1 MMNAQFLSA
10 LIKISIFASLLCLAL
25 VILGNYGMSLSMP
38 IEMKDHLTNQTH
50 IDFIHV
56 IYYVGFNFMFVG
68 FLACLVWR
76 VKQSQR
82 QMKQYLTHSHA

>member
-1 MMNAQFLSA
+1 MNTQFLSV

-25 VILGNYGMSLSMP
+25 VILGNYGMTLSMP

-68 FLACLVWR
+68 FLGCLIWR
-76 VKQSQR
+76 VKKSQQ
-82 QMKQYLTHSHA
+82 QMKQSLMRNNA